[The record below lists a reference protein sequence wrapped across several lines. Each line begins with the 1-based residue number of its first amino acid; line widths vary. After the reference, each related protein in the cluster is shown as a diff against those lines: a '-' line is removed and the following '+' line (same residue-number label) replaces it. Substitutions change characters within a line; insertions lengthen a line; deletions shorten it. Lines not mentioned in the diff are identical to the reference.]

1 MPSAK
6 SLARIMTVVG
16 DSAVATVASLWPRS
30 AAAIEARRLI
40 ADGYPRGKPADV
52 YFLVSFDGAVP
63 DDALVAI
70 RVAGFA
76 IREPAQGGDF
86 ATIRTRIRLGAFELM
101 MTGKRL
107 DRIVESYGGF
117 ATLIGAARPTSEDV
131 ARPVPPVAS
140 RRATVA

>member
-1 MPSAK
+1 MPSEK
-6 SLARIMTVVG
+6 SLARIMTVLA
-16 DSAVATVASLWPRS
+16 DSTFAAVASLWPRS

-63 DDALVAI
+63 DDALSAI

-107 DRIVESYGGF
+107 DRIVESFGGF
-117 ATLIGAARPTSEDV
+117 ATLIGAARPSSEDN
-131 ARPVPPVAS
+131 ARPVAMAS

>member
-1 MPSAK
+1 MPSEK
-6 SLARIMTVVG
+6 SLARIMTVLG
-16 DSAVATVASLWPRS
+16 DSVVATVASLWPRS

-52 YFLVSFDGAVP
+52 YFLVSFDGAAP
-63 DDALVAI
+63 DDALAAI

-76 IREPAQGGDF
+76 IREPAQGGGF
-86 ATIRTRIRLGAFELM
+86 ATIRTRISLGAFELM

-107 DRIVESYGGF
+107 DRIVEFYGGF

-131 ARPVPPVAS
+131 ARPVPVAS